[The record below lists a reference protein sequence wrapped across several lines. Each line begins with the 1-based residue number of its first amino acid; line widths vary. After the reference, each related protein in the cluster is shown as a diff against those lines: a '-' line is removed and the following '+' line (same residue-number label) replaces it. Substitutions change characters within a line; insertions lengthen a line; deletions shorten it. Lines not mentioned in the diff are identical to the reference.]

1 MVGVSTCVQVQGD
14 ECREEFEPFY
24 RYAWEGLPTRAQ
36 PDERLERD
44 MRERE
49 ELMTMDAAEYL

>member
-1 MVGVSTCVQVQGD
+1 MKVQCG
-14 ECREEFEPFY
+14 ERGEEFEPCY

-44 MRERE
+44 MRERD
-49 ELMTMDAAEYL
+49 ELVTMAL